1 VTPTSKRLPY
11 MPGVDGLR
19 ALAVLAV
26 FVYHFHNGGG
36 WLPGGFLG
44 VDVFFVISGYLI
56 TSLLLSEFRKEGRV
70 DLVRFWLRRARR
82 LLPAIG
88 VLIAVVMVLGAFF
101 DFGQISTLRGQA
113 LASMAYVTN
122 WDLILSHQSYFQE
135 FARPSLFRHLWSL
148 AVEEQFYLLWPLVF
162 AACMTRFGHRRLLV
176 GVFAGAIASSLL
188 MAILFDPANPNRVFY
203 GTDTRATPLLVGV
216 ALAFLWHPERLQAK
230 TGTLAPAALDAV
242 GAFALAMVLITLL
255 TVHDYEPSLYHGGF
269 LLLSVWTALLVGA
282 LAHPAASIGGVVG
295 NPAMRWLGL
304 RSYSFYLWHWPILE
318 LTRPGIDVTLHGPIL
333 FALQLGATILLADL
347 SYRYVEQPFR
357 RSTSWQRPDWLRIG
371 RVGIAVGVAS
381 VVLIVGWSGI
391 VPRGHPGQLRVASA
405 QITPKTVSIRPE
417 GASHP
422 IPVTRAVSDQSDGL
436 IPVKARGKHA
446 HGASKP
452 IAVLA
457 VGDSVMVDARS
468 GLARL
473 LGPKLTLNAAVGRQ
487 PAEITSLLH
496 DYAGHG
502 KLPDDVVLQ
511 MGNNG
516 PVYSD
521 DLEKL
526 RAALRGVPHVY
537 LVNVEVPRSWQ
548 GEVNSALSEA
558 ADDWGQA
565 QLVDWHAV
573 ASSHGGITTDGI
585 HLTEKG
591 IELYSRLVAASVR
604 TAASKAP

>member
-1 VTPTSKRLPY
+1 
-11 MPGVDGLR
+11 
-19 ALAVLAV
+19 
-26 FVYHFHNGGG
+26 
-36 WLPGGFLG
+36 
-44 VDVFFVISGYLI
+44 
-56 TSLLLSEFRKEGRV
+56 
-70 DLVRFWLRRARR
+70 
-82 LLPAIG
+82 
-88 VLIAVVMVLGAFF
+88 
-101 DFGQISTLRGQA
+101 
-113 LASMAYVTN
+113 
-122 WDLILSHQSYFQE
+122 
-135 FARPSLFRHLWSL
+135 
-148 AVEEQFYLLWPLVF
+148 
-162 AACMTRFGHRRLLV
+162 
-176 GVFAGAIASSLL
+176 

-216 ALAFLWHPERLQAK
+216 ALAFFWHPERLKQK

-242 GAFALAMVLITLL
+242 GAFGLAMVLITFL

-269 LLLSVWTALLVGA
+269 LLLSVWTALLLGA
-282 LAHPAASIGGVVG
+282 LAHPAASIGGIVG

-318 LTRPGIDVTLHGPIL
+318 LTRPGIDVPLHGPVL
-333 FALQLGATILLADL
+333 FALELSATIALADL

-357 RSTSWQRPDWLRIG
+357 RSSSWQRPDWLRIG
-371 RVGIAVGVAS
+371 RVGIAVGVAA

-405 QITPKTVSIRPE
+405 EITPKTVSIRPE
-417 GASHP
+417 GS
-422 IPVTRAVSDQSDGL
+422 
-436 IPVKARGKHA
+436 
-446 HGASKP
+446 SKP
-452 IAVLA
+452 IPVLA

-473 LGPKLTLNAAVGRQ
+473 FGPKLTLNAAVGRQ
-487 PAEITSLLH
+487 PDEITSLLH
-496 DYAGHG
+496 DYAADG
-502 KLPDDVVLQ
+502 KLPDNVVLQ

-526 RAALRGVPHVY
+526 HAALHGVPHVY

-548 GEVNSALSEA
+548 GEVNTALSEA

-573 ASSHGGITTDGI
+573 AASHGGITTDGI

-591 IELYSRLVAASVR
+591 IELYSRLLASSVR
-604 TAASKAP
+604 TGSGKTS